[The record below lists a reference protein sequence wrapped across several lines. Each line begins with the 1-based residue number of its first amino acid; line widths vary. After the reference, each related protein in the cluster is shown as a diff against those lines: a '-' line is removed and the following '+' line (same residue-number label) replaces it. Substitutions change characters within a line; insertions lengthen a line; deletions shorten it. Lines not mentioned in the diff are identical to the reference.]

1 MIPSLRAEESLS
13 RMTEVQ
19 FGTGSYRK
27 QDRGKV
33 QAQIRRWEQEARR
46 GEAREAPVALDPKR
60 HAALLE
66 SMGIAVVIEGEG
78 ESK

>member
-1 MIPSLRAEESLS
+1 VTPALLRAYVRMIPSLRAEESLS

-33 QAQIRRWEQEARR
+33 QAQIRRWEQEAPCMTSTLSRR
-46 GEAREAPVALDPKR
+46 
-60 HAALLE
+60 
-66 SMGIAVVIEGEG
+66 
-78 ESK
+78 